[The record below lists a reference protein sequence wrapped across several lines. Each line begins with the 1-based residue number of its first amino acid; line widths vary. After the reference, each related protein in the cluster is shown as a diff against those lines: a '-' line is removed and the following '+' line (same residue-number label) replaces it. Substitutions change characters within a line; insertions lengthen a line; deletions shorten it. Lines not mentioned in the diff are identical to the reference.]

1 MYYLH
6 SEKKKE
12 KKKGKQRIVPALSL
26 RWVTILPSP
35 TMMYHLLA
43 LQMIFKFSLFI
54 EKEII
59 KLIEKIKEM
68 IETQIN
74 KNKKTTSQISTG
86 S

>member
-1 MYYLH
+1 M
-6 SEKKKE
+6 
-12 KKKGKQRIVPALSL
+12 PALSL